1 MKLSQSV
8 GQRLFPKLTASA
20 PTQSSSVGSQ
30 EMMETGTS
38 QPLNGFSVC
47 IVGKLERTKV
57 CSY

>member
-1 MKLSQSV
+1 MKLNQSV

-20 PTQSSSVGSQ
+20 PTQSPVGSQ

-47 IVGKLERTKV
+47 IVGKLEKTKV
-57 CSY
+57 SL